1 MTMRHAAFASLIVSM
16 ATAGFGPAAA
26 SESGQILYRLHCSGC
41 HGLQGNAAT
50 VGRIPALAG
59 NVGTFM
65 KSEESRTFLTQ
76 APGIM
81 NSGLDDKDV
90 ATLMNW
96 LVPALAKELLTEPFK
111 PYSVDEIAHSR
122 ANRPPDFFVAR
133 RKVAENLQKQG
144 YALPNY

>member
-1 MTMRHAAFASLIVSM
+1 MRSVALAVLLVSM
-16 ATAGFGPAAA
+16 VVAGILPAAA

-65 KSEESRTFLTQ
+65 KSAESRTFLTQ

-81 NSGLDDKDV
+81 NSGLNDKDV

-96 LVPALAKELLTEPFK
+96 LVPALAKDSLTEPFK
-111 PYSVDEIAHSR
+111 PYSVEEIAHSR

>member
-1 MTMRHAAFASLIVSM
+1 MKAAFVSLLVFMVAPIV
-16 ATAGFGPAAA
+16 PAAA
-26 SESGQILYRLHCSGC
+26 LESGQILYRLHCSGC
-41 HGLQGNAAT
+41 HGLQGSAAT

-65 KSEESRTFLTQ
+65 KSAESRTFLTQ

-81 NSGLDDKDV
+81 NSGLNDKDV

-96 LVPALAKELLTEPFK
+96 LVPALAKESLTEPFK
-111 PYSVDEIAHSR
+111 PYSAEEIAHSR

-144 YALPNY
+144 FTLPSY

>member
-1 MTMRHAAFASLIVSM
+1 MRTAAFTAVLVSM
-16 ATAGFGPAAA
+16 LAAA
-26 SESGQILYRLHCSGC
+26 SIGPAGASENGQILYRLHCSGC
-41 HGLQGNAAT
+41 HGLQGSAAT

-81 NSGLDDKDV
+81 NSGLNDKDV

-96 LVPALAKELLTEPFK
+96 LVPALAKDSLTEPFK
-111 PYSVDEIAHSR
+111 PYSVEEIAHSR
-122 ANRPPDFFVAR
+122 ASRPPDFFVAR
-133 RKVAENLQKQG
+133 RKVAENLQKRG

>member
-1 MTMRHAAFASLIVSM
+1 MRSVALAVLLVSM
-16 ATAGFGPAAA
+16 VVAGILPAAA

-65 KSEESRTFLTQ
+65 KSAESRTFLTQ

-81 NSGLDDKDV
+81 NSGLNDKDV

-96 LVPALAKELLTEPFK
+96 LVPALAKDSLTEPFE
-111 PYSVDEIAHSR
+111 PYSVEEIAHSR

>member
-1 MTMRHAAFASLIVSM
+1 MRTTAFASLLVSLVALSGIGP
-16 ATAGFGPAAA
+16 ATA
-26 SESGQILYRLHCSGC
+26 SENGQILYRLHCSGC
-41 HGLQGNAAT
+41 HGLQGGAAT

-65 KSEESRTFLTQ
+65 KSAESRTFLTQ

-81 NSGLDDKDV
+81 NSGLNDKDV

-96 LVPALAKELLTEPFK
+96 LVPTLAKESLTEPFR
-111 PYSVDEIAHSR
+111 PYSVEEIAHSR

-133 RKVAENLQKQG
+133 RKVAEDLRTQG
-144 YALPNY
+144 YELPEY

>member
-1 MTMRHAAFASLIVSM
+1 MRSAVFASLVVS
-16 ATAGFGPAAA
+16 AVAAGIGPGDA
-26 SESGQILYRLHCSGC
+26 SENGQILYRLHCSGC
-41 HGLQGNAAT
+41 HGVQGNAAT

-65 KSEESRTFLTQ
+65 KSAESRTFLTQ

-81 NSGLDDKDV
+81 NSGLNDKDV

-96 LVPALAKELLTEPFK
+96 LVPALAKESLTEPFK
-111 PYSVDEIAHSR
+111 PYSIDEIAHSR

-133 RKVAENLQKQG
+133 RKVAEDLRTQG
-144 YALPNY
+144 YALPEY

>member
-1 MTMRHAAFASLIVSM
+1 MKATFASLLVSM
-16 ATAGFGPAAA
+16 VALAGIDPAGA
-26 SESGQILYRLHCSGC
+26 SEHGEILYRLHCSGC
-41 HGLQGNAAT
+41 HGLQGDAAT

-65 KSEESRTFLTQ
+65 KSVESRTFLTQ

-81 NSGLDDKDV
+81 NSGLNDKDV

-96 LVPALAKELLTEPFK
+96 LVPALAKDSLTEPFK
-111 PYSVDEIAHSR
+111 PYSVEEIAHSR

-144 YALPNY
+144 YTLPNY

>member
-1 MTMRHAAFASLIVSM
+1 MRITLAALLVSM
-16 ATAGFGPAAA
+16 VAVVSLGSARA

-50 VGRIPALAG
+50 VGGIPALAG

-65 KSEESRTFLTQ
+65 KSAESRTFLTQ

-81 NSGLDDKDV
+81 NSGLNDKDV

-96 LVPALAKELLTEPFK
+96 LVPALAKGSLTEPFK
-111 PYSVDEIAHSR
+111 PYSVEEIAHSR

-133 RKVAENLQKQG
+133 RKVAENLQKRG